1 MKATEF
7 VTRVQQYGNMGTAE
21 QALLASRATL
31 ETLGERLN
39 EGEPARLGAQLPPEI
54 AQYLHTDHA
63 GEDFPVETFFDRVT
77 EREGTERQ
85 QAREHARAVIAALG
99 DTVPEGEL
107 NEVRQQLSADYQL
120 LFGDIGQQ
128 V

>member
-1 MKATEF
+1 MKASEF

-31 ETLGERLN
+31 ETLSERLN

-54 AQYLHTDHA
+54 AQYLHTRHSGD
-63 GEDFPVETFFDRVT
+63 GFSVETFFDRVT
-77 EREGTERQ
+77 EREGTDRA
-85 QAREHARAVIAALG
+85 QAKEHARAVVAALG
-99 DTVPEGEL
+99 DTVSEGEL
-107 NEVRQQLSADYQL
+107 NELRRQLSADYQL